1 MFAALGFALAAAGR
15 PLVYGGGSQGI
26 MGIVSD
32 AVIAG
37 GGSVTGVIP
46 GAMLRAG
53 GEGERVKSKGG
64 PDRHVQLGR
73 EGRESVS
80 YQLQSQINQRPI

>member
-64 PDRHVQLGR
+64 PDRHVQLGG

-80 YQLQSQINQRPI
+80 CQSQAQIN